1 MHRSSSKV
9 NRLRFIGMIFCII
22 AAGCIALLFV
32 AYLTVRVPMGANPAG
47 ARLQRIERSK
57 NYHDGK
63 FVNDIQTHLMEP
75 GTFWKMIRLYFG
87 KQVRRPKAPIRVVS
101 LARESFRE
109 PLASGLRV
117 IWMGHSTALIE
128 MDGYV
133 ILMDPV
139 FSERASFA
147 AWIGPKRF
155 HPAPITIPEL
165 PEIDAVIISHDHYD
179 HLDYKSIKQLIPKTR
194 AFYTPLGVGTDLE
207 MWGVPSEK
215 IIELDWWEEVSIGDN
230 FLFVA
235 TPARHFSGR
244 GLFGGNKTLW
254 ASWVL
259 IGPEHRVY
267 FSGDTGMLP
276 VFEDIGKR
284 FGPFDVTFIEIGAYS
299 ETWPYIHSI
308 PEEAVK
314 VHQMVQ
320 GKILIP
326 IHWGTFNLSYH
337 GWTEPI
343 ERLLVAARVEGTIV
357 AVPRPG
363 EFVTPNVLAPMTHW
377 WSEAP

>member
-1 MHRSSSKV
+1 MRRSSSKV
-9 NRLRFIGMIFCII
+9 NRLRSIGMIFGFIT
-22 AAGCIALLFV
+22 AGCIALLFV
-32 AYLTVRVPMGANPAG
+32 VYLTVRVPMGANPSG

-57 NYHDGK
+57 NYRDGK
-63 FVNDIQTHLMEP
+63 FQNNLPTNIMEP
-75 GTFWKMIRLYFG
+75 GTIWKTIRLYFG
-87 KQVRRPKAPIRVVS
+87 KQVRRPKAPITVVS
-101 LARESFRE
+101 LTRESFNE
-109 PLASGLRV
+109 TPASGLRV
-117 IWMGHSTALIE
+117 TWMGHSTALIE
-128 MDGYV
+128 IDGYV

-139 FSERASFA
+139 FSERVSFT

-155 HPAPITIPEL
+155 HPVPITIPEM

-179 HLDYKSIKQLIPKTR
+179 HLDYKGIQQLLPKTHV
-194 AFYTPLGVGTDLE
+194 FYTPLGVGAHLE
-207 MWGVPSEK
+207 MWGVPPEK
-215 IIELDWWEEVSIGDN
+215 IIELDWWEEVSFREN
-230 FLFVA
+230 FRFIA

-267 FSGDTGMLP
+267 FSGDVGRLQA
-276 VFEDIGKR
+276 FEDIGKR
-284 FGPFDVTFIEIGAYS
+284 FGPFDVTFIEIGAYG
-299 ETWPYIHSI
+299 ETWPDAHLI

-314 VHQMVQ
+314 AHQMVR
-320 GKILIP
+320 GEILIP

-343 ERLLVAARVEGTIV
+343 ERLLVAARAAGTII

-363 EFVTPNVLAPMTHW
+363 EFVTPDTLAPVTHW
-377 WSEAP
+377 WSEVP